1 LILAIFFKELTEA
14 KEMCDYF
21 VQYIAG
27 AHLVISEWATLEEVY
42 GAWSVSHRLCPISL
56 GLSICSYYF

>member
-1 LILAIFFKELTEA
+1 MLFKGTNSYCCVIILAIFFKELTEA

-27 AHLVISEWATLEEVY
+27 AQIV
-42 GAWSVSHRLCPISL
+42 VS
-56 GLSICSYYF
+56 